1 VQDAVLAVRPGH
13 AAAIPGEELTAFVRA
28 RLGGRRSTPGRSGIT
43 SVRVMLR
50 WRTSRRRGG
59 DAPPIPLPPG
69 PDGRTQWLEASVT
82 SLLSGLER
90 VEDRLERLERR
101 MGEVEDVALPLG
113 PADGVDDVRARLDL
127 LAASA
132 ASHDELLEAR
142 LEATRVSTAVER
154 LAAEVRTLAERGGPG
169 LGDDP
174 DWAAS
179 A

>member
-1 VQDAVLAVRPGH
+1 MR
-13 AAAIPGEELTAFVRA
+13 
-28 RLGGRRSTPGRSGIT
+28 GRRSTPTRPGIG
-43 SVRVMLR
+43 SVPVMLR

-59 DAPPIPLPPG
+59 DAVPIPLPPG

-82 SLLSGLER
+82 TLLSGLER
-90 VEDRLERLERR
+90 VEDRLEKLERR
-101 MGEVEDVALPLG
+101 LGEVEDVTLPLG
-113 PADGVDDVRARLDL
+113 PSDGLDEVRARLDL

-142 LEATRVSTAVER
+142 LEATRVGTAVDR
-154 LAAEVRTLAERGGPG
+154 LAAEVRAMAERGGPA
-169 LGDDP
+169 LGDEP

>member
-1 VQDAVLAVRPGH
+1 
-13 AAAIPGEELTAFVRA
+13 
-28 RLGGRRSTPGRSGIT
+28 
-43 SVRVMLR
+43 MLR
-50 WRTSRRRGG
+50 WRTLRRRNG

-82 SLLSGLER
+82 TLLSGLER
-90 VEDRLERLERR
+90 VEDRLEKLERR
-101 MGEVEDVALPLG
+101 LGEVEDVTLPLG
-113 PADGVDDVRARLDL
+113 PSDGLDEIRARLDL

-142 LEATRVSTAVER
+142 LEATRVGTAVDR
-154 LAAEVRTLAERGGPG
+154 LATEVRAMAERGGPA
-169 LGDDP
+169 LGDEP

>member
-1 VQDAVLAVRPGH
+1 
-13 AAAIPGEELTAFVRA
+13 
-28 RLGGRRSTPGRSGIT
+28 
-43 SVRVMLR
+43 MLR
-50 WRTSRRRGG
+50 WRSSRRRGG

-82 SLLSGLER
+82 TLLSGLER
-90 VEDRLERLERR
+90 VEDRLEKLERR

-113 PADGVDDVRARLDL
+113 PSDGLDEVRARLDL

-142 LEATRVSTAVER
+142 LEATRVATAVER

-169 LGDDP
+169 LGDEP

>member
-1 VQDAVLAVRPGH
+1 
-13 AAAIPGEELTAFVRA
+13 
-28 RLGGRRSTPGRSGIT
+28 
-43 SVRVMLR
+43 MLR
-50 WRTSRRRGG
+50 WRTSRRQAGG
-59 DAPPIPLPPG
+59 DAPIALPPG

-90 VEDRLERLERR
+90 VEDRLEKLERR

-113 PADGVDDVRARLDL
+113 PTDGLDDVRARLDL

-142 LEATRVSTAVER
+142 LEATRVGTAVER

-169 LGDDP
+169 LGDEP